1 MNSKYKLMNGLDTF
15 FTTLSKIIKRNEKA
29 LFSLIF
35 KIFYSLFFYL
45 LNYNNEFLDCW
56 ICKLIFS
63 WNERLLFLQEVS
75 PDPDATMTSSPSSV
89 LSSSS
94 WTEYNLE
101 SNSVASWWTS
111 FLEIWILFFLHY
123 IQRWAKDYLRRRL
136 DWVIE
141 DLYGRSEYTSN
152 TSPRHLRSALCP
164 CQYIE
169 EHLRNKRLR
178 ESLNPCAVSSNPCH
192 WCD

>member
-1 MNSKYKLMNGLDTF
+1 MKNSF
-15 FTTLSKIIKRNEKA
+15 V
-29 LFSLIF
+29 F
-35 KIFYSLFFYL
+35 KIHKTTKHVAQNTTFLFCVDHHYF
-45 LNYNNEFLDCW
+45 
-56 ICKLIFS
+56 
-63 WNERLLFLQEVS
+63 LLFMQKRLETVLAEKPEEANGGTPGFNREAYLRDEEQFEDVEVVVGGRS
-75 PDPDATMTSSPSSV
+75 AVRIERSHERAEK
-89 LSSSS
+89 L
-94 WTEYNLE
+94 
-101 SNSVASWWTS
+101 
-111 FLEIWILFFLHY
+111 FLHY

-192 WCD
+192 WCDQRA

>member
-1 MNSKYKLMNGLDTF
+1 MCCELQS
-15 FTTLSKIIKRNEKA
+15 LSLVR
-29 LFSLIF
+29 
-35 KIFYSLFFYL
+35 
-45 LNYNNEFLDCW
+45 
-56 ICKLIFS
+56 
-63 WNERLLFLQEVS
+63 
-75 PDPDATMTSSPSSV
+75 
-89 LSSSS
+89 
-94 WTEYNLE
+94 LE
-101 SNSVASWWTS
+101 SLNVFCLLARKSASNKIMYQLLK
-111 FLEIWILFFLHY
+111 FLFPHYIVVGGRSAVRIERGHERAEKLFLHY

>member
-1 MNSKYKLMNGLDTF
+1 MAEKSEENNGETPGFDREQYLREVEEFEDVEIVVGGRNTVRIERGQERAEKL
-15 FTTLSKIIKRNEKA
+15 
-29 LFSLIF
+29 
-35 KIFYSLFFYL
+35 
-45 LNYNNEFLDCW
+45 
-56 ICKLIFS
+56 
-63 WNERLLFLQEVS
+63 
-75 PDPDATMTSSPSSV
+75 
-89 LSSSS
+89 
-94 WTEYNLE
+94 
-101 SNSVASWWTS
+101 
-111 FLEIWILFFLHY
+111 FLHY

-141 DLYGRSEYTSN
+141 DLYGRSEYASN